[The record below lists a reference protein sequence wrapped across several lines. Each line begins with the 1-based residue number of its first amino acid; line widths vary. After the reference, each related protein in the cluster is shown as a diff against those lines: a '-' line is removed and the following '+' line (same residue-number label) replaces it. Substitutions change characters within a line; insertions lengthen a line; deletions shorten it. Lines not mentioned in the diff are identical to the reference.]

1 MKTSFYNRDELV
13 DIGFRSFGENVLIS
27 RNASFYQPELI
38 AIGNNVRIDDF
49 CVLSGKVTIGN
60 NVHIAVYSGLFGSE
74 KGIIIADFANISSR
88 VCIYAISDDYS
99 GMSLTNPMIPDHYKC
114 LEQKEVRIEKHVIIG
129 TGSTVLPGVTIG
141 EGAAV
146 GAMSL
151 VKTSIEGWNTYAGI
165 PIKKIGARQKKI
177 LELEL
182 EYIKDLESCNS

>member
-27 RNASFYQPELI
+27 RKASFYQPELI
-38 AIGNNVRIDDF
+38 EIGNNVRIDDF

-60 NVHIAVYSGLFGSE
+60 NVHIAVYSGLFGSK
-74 KGIIIADFANISSR
+74 KGIIIADYANISSR

-114 LEQKEVRIEKHVIIG
+114 LEEKEVIIEKHVIVG

-141 EGAAV
+141 EGAAI

-151 VKTSIEGWNTYAGI
+151 VKHNVEGWIIYAGI
-165 PIKKIGARQKKI
+165 PIKKIGIRQKKI

-182 EYIKDLESCNS
+182 NYIKELEG